1 MVTTM
6 LTLAE
11 ILRDLLILPS
21 PAGDL
26 KITGVTDDSRQVEP
40 GYLFIAIKG
49 LTVDG
54 HDYAGVAAEKGAA
67 AVISARPLDLKVPCV
82 VLDDPARALALAS
95 GRLAGDP
102 AGKMTLL
109 GITGT
114 NGKTTT
120 TYLMESIL
128 ATAGRRPGV
137 VGTVGYRYGGVEE
150 TAPFTTPT
158 PRVLHRVL
166 GRMVEAGCDHAVME
180 VSSHAL
186 ELGRVW
192 GLEFSLAAF
201 TNLTQDHLDLH
212 GSMEAYLQAKLL
224 LFTRHLRP
232 GGCAVINLDGAGHK
246 AFVDAARER
255 GDVEVVGCTTRPDV
269 PAQARLLNARHS
281 IDGLTAT
288 LVLGDQEAALKSP
301 MPGAYNAEN
310 VLLAAACCHAVGVPA
325 EEVAAGVA
333 SLAGVPGRL
342 ERVDGGREF
351 AVLVDYA
358 HTPDALERA
367 MAVLRPLCKGR
378 LIVVFGCG
386 GDRDRGKRPLMGAA
400 VARAADL
407 GVVTSDNPRTED
419 PLKIVDAVEEGV
431 IAAGMEKVGDG
442 HGHGHGHG
450 YVVEPDR
457 RRAIFWAIEQA
468 RPGDIVLIA
477 GKGHEDYQILGTNRI
492 HFDDREQAREALEG

>member
-1 MVTTM
+1 MVNTM
-6 LTLAE
+6 MTLGT
-11 ILRDLLILPS
+11 LLLDILPLQA
-21 PAGDL
+21 PVAGL
-26 KITGVTDDSRQVEP
+26 QITDVTDDSRQVSE
-40 GYLFIAIKG
+40 GSLFVAMEG

-54 HDYAGVAAEKGAA
+54 HDYAQVAVDRGAA
-67 AVISARPLDLKVPCV
+67 AVVAARPLDLSVPCLV
-82 VLDDPARALALAS
+82 VDAPARALALAL

-102 AGKMTLL
+102 AKKLTLL

-120 TYLMESIL
+120 TYVMESIL

-137 VGTVGYRYGGVEE
+137 VGTVGYRYAGTEE
-150 TAPFTTPT
+150 RAPFTTPT
-158 PRVLHRVL
+158 PRVLHQVL

-212 GSMEAYLQAKLL
+212 GSMELYLQAKLL

-232 GGCAVINLDGAGHK
+232 GGCAVINLDGAGHR
-246 AFVDAARER
+246 AFLDAARAR
-255 GDVEVVGCTTRPDV
+255 GDVRVVGCTTRPEV
-269 PAQARLLNARHS
+269 QAEARLLDLHHS
-281 IDGLTAT
+281 IDGLSAT
-288 LVLGDQEAALKSP
+288 LCLGKEQVPLRSP

-310 VLLAAACCHAVGVPA
+310 VLLAAACCHAAGVSA
-325 EEVAAGVA
+325 DQVAHGVAA
-333 SLAGVPGRL
+333 LPGVPGRL
-342 ERVDGGREF
+342 ERVDGGRDF

-400 VARAADL
+400 VARGANL

-419 PLKIVDAVEEGV
+419 PLEIVRAVEEGV
-431 IAAGMEKVGDG
+431 RGAGMPRIGDG
-442 HGHGHGHG
+442 GGDSDG
-450 YVVEPDR
+450 YIVEPDR
-457 RRAIFWAIEQA
+457 RKAIFWAITRA

-477 GKGHEDYQILGTNRI
+477 GKGHEDY
-492 HFDDREQAREALEG
+492 

>member
-1 MVTTM
+1 M
-6 LTLAE
+6 LTISNL
-11 ILRDLLILPS
+11 LHDLCTVPDDV
-21 PAGDL
+21 GGVQ
-26 KITGVTDDSRQVEP
+26 ITSVTDDSRQVEP
-40 GYLFIAIKG
+40 GSLFVAIKG

-54 HDYAGVAAEKGAA
+54 HDYAAAAVERGAA
-67 AVISARPLDLKVPCV
+67 AVVAARTLDLNAPCFV
-82 VLDDPARALALAS
+82 VDDPARALALAT

-102 AGKMTLL
+102 AGRLTLL

-128 ATAGRRPGV
+128 ATAGQRPGV
-137 VGTVGYRYGGVEE
+137 VGTVGYRYGGEEE

-158 PRVLHRVL
+158 PAVLHRVL
-166 GRMVEAGCDHAVME
+166 GRMVDAGCDHAVME

-192 GLEFSLAAF
+192 GLEFALAAF

-212 GSMEAYLQAKLL
+212 GSMEAYRQAKLL

-232 GGCAVINLDGAGHK
+232 GGSAVINLDGAGHE
-246 AFVDAARER
+246 AFVEAARQR
-255 GDVEVVGCTTRPDV
+255 RDVRLVRCTTRDGV
-269 PAQARLLNARHS
+269 DAEARLLNARHT
-281 IDGLTAT
+281 IDGLSAT
-288 LVLGDQEAALKSP
+288 LVLGDEEVALRSP

-310 VLLAAACCHAVGVPA
+310 ILLAAACCHAAGVPA
-325 EEVAAGVA
+325 AQVARGVAA
-333 SLAGVPGRL
+333 LPGVPGRL

-367 MAVLRPLCKGR
+367 MAVLRPLCRAR

-400 VARAADL
+400 VARAADV

-419 PLKIVDAVEEGV
+419 PLKIMDAVEAGV
-431 IAAGMEKVGDG
+431 VEAGMRKIGDG
-442 HGHGHGHG
+442 DGDGDGDG
-450 YVVEPDR
+450 YVVQPDR
-457 RRAIFWAIEQA
+457 RKAIFLAIEMA

-477 GKGHEDYQILGTNRI
+477 GKGHEDYQILGTKRI
-492 HFDDREQAREALEG
+492 HFDDREQAREALGIG